1 MQAKTRVW
9 PAVVAVL
16 FLTLLLAACGGGT
29 SGKTWFNLPSA
40 KLEIKPDG
48 TASYYGLPIPAQL
61 FAPSQVEMLQSV
73 DAQQIEARFG
83 YNGIHASM
91 NGEELPYLAW
101 DADSEQTLQGI
112 IRSVPGLPQANLI
125 ANALPWLRKVGS
137 GVKIELPP
145 AQGAA
150 KLDIPR
156 WKAEAV
162 VTPEV
167 VDTPS
172 FGPLE
177 LSNVTFD
184 AQGNGFVGN
193 VPLSRLGA
201 PVTLPPAALQ
211 LISSLG
217 VQKLMIDTQPDG
229 LHLTLNDRALPTVAY
244 NSQSLGRMMA
254 LVNQLMP
261 NLEMGDTLNMVASA
275 LPAADAKIAVT
286 FNGEPAGE
294 ANLRNL
300 KVALG
305 ADGTLSALG
314 IPVPGGPLVP
324 ASLMAQLQAAN
335 LQNLQVSLSKG
346 GLNILNNGQPFPAI
360 SWTPEG
366 IGLLTTLAP
375 KLFGVSA
382 DQVTAIFDVIGQSD
396 VGLTVALPG
405 AEGAAA
411 PVEGAADAPSFAPV
425 DLGDFAPPI
434 INARLQMDANG
445 NVTQIGNVSMADVA
459 SLGLPLSIAL
469 PANIVDIL
477 KATGFGQLSIVT
489 NGQGHADVT
498 LDGQPAIS
506 LDFDSASLRAL
517 LTTLK
522 PLINVPLLDNPVV
535 SKIIDEQIM
544 PLAPGAQVDIA
555 VALP

>member
-9 PAVVAVL
+9 PAITAVL

-40 KLEIKPDG
+40 RLEIKPDG
-48 TASYYGLPIPAQL
+48 TASYYGLPIPVQVL
-61 FAPSQVEMLQSV
+61 APSQIEVLQSV
-73 DAQQIEARFG
+73 NAQQIEARFG
-83 YNGIHASM
+83 YNGIHASI
-91 NGEELPYLAW
+91 NGENLPSLTW
-101 DADSEQTLQGI
+101 DAESQQTLQDI
-112 IRSVPGLPQANLI
+112 VTAVPGLPQSGMI
-125 ANALPWLRKVGS
+125 ANALPWLRRVGS
-137 GVKIELPP
+137 GVKLELPP

-156 WKAEAV
+156 WKAETV
-162 VTPEV
+162 VVPET
-167 VDTPS
+167 VDALS

-177 LSNVTFD
+177 ISNVTFD
-184 AQGNGFVGN
+184 AQGNGFMGN
-193 VPLSRLGA
+193 VPLSSLGA

-211 LISSLG
+211 LVNSLNI
-217 VQKLMIDTQPDG
+217 QKLTIDTQPDG
-229 LHLTLNDRALPTVAY
+229 LHLTINDRPLPTLGY
-244 NSQSLGRMMA
+244 NSETLGRMLT

-261 NLEMGDTLNMVASA
+261 DLAMADTLNKAATV
-275 LPAADAKIAVT
+275 LPAADATIAVT
-286 FNGEPAGE
+286 FNGEPAGA

-300 KVALG
+300 TVALG
-305 ADGTLSALG
+305 ADGTVSALG
-314 IPVPGGPLVP
+314 IPLPGGPLVP
-324 ASLMAQLQAAN
+324 ASLIAQLQAAN
-335 LQNLQVSLSKG
+335 LQNVQVSLSKG

-366 IGLLTTLAP
+366 AALLTTLLPRLA
-375 KLFGVSA
+375 GVSA
-382 DQVTAIFDVIGQSD
+382 DQVTAIFDMINQSD

-405 AEGAAA
+405 AESAPA

-434 INARLQMDANG
+434 INARLQLDANG
-445 NVTQIGNVSMADVA
+445 NVTQISNVSMADVA
-459 SLGLPLSIAL
+459 SLGLPVSIAL

-477 KATGFGQLSIVT
+477 RATGAKQLAVVT

-517 LTTLK
+517 LTVLK
-522 PLINVPLLDNPVV
+522 PLINVPLLDNPIV
-535 SKIIDEQIM
+535 SKIIDEQVM
-544 PLAPGAQVDIA
+544 PLAPGAQADITI
-555 VALP
+555 VLP